1 MWLKFIITQSSR
13 TVWAAVGVT
22 SMTLATASCGGG
34 SSGTP
39 ASGGSSAPAASA
51 QSVGTSITPFAT
63 VTPRA
68 SAAPVGLQPSS
79 GANAQASVR
88 ADWTAFFD
96 PATPIAQRE
105 ALLQNGRK
113 FIAYL
118 QAQAQPGV
126 ARVTT
131 EQVTAVTVIHTLAV
145 VTYNILVSGVTS
157 SALSNLSGQAT
168 FANGTWQ
175 VSDSDFC
182 SLLRIENKGKP
193 VPGC

>member
-1 MWLKFIITQSSR
+1 M
-13 TVWAAVGVT
+13 
-22 SMTLATASCGGG
+22 
-34 SSGTP
+34 
-39 ASGGSSAPAASA
+39 
-51 QSVGTSITPFAT
+51 TPFPT
-63 VTPRA
+63 VTPSG
-68 SAAPVGLQPSS
+68 SAAPVGVQPSS
-79 GANAQASVR
+79 GANAQASVK
-88 ADWTAFFD
+88 ADWTAFFN

-118 QAQAQPGV
+118 QAQAQPGI
-126 ARVTT
+126 AHLTT

-168 FANGTWQ
+168 FTNGTWQ

-182 SLLRIENKGKP
+182 NLLRIENKGKP